1 MNASSKI
8 ERGPS
13 TSLRSRVREQ
23 VRAAILDSA
32 EQEFSARELK
42 AVRMEDVAA
51 RAGVSVGTLYN
62 YFGDREHLVAEL
74 LTLRGT
80 EIIQGLDRALEEH
93 EGSNFAQQL
102 RALLRV
108 MFTHIED
115 HRRLLTR
122 IIDGEMESGS
132 SSGRTAHGQLKRM
145 LWERLAQLVQRGVD
159 SGELDRNGSELFP
172 TLLVGMSRAA
182 VVHPIVHSNSTISVD
197 ERVEVCARV
206 FLQGTRVV

>member
-8 ERGPS
+8 ERRPS

-93 EGSNFAQQL
+93 KGSDFAQQL

-132 SSGRTAHGQLKRM
+132 SSGRMAHGQLKRM

-172 TLLVGMSRAA
+172 TLLVGMSRAS
-182 VVHPIVHSNSTISVD
+182 VVHPIVRSNSTMSVD

>member
-1 MNASSKI
+1 MNASSKV
-8 ERGPS
+8 ERRPG
-13 TSLRSRVREQ
+13 TSLRSRVREH

-74 LTLRGT
+74 LTLRG
-80 EIIQGLDRALEEH
+80 EELIQSLDRALEEH
-93 EGSNFAQQL
+93 QGASFEQQL

-122 IIDGEMESGS
+122 IIDDDAEYGS
-132 SSGRTAHGQLKRM
+132 PSRRVAHGQFKRM
-145 LWERLAQLVQRGVD
+145 IWERLAWLVQRGVD
-159 SGELDRNGSELFP
+159 CGELDRNGSELFP
-172 TLLVGMSRAA
+172 SLLVGMSRA
-182 VVHPIVHSNSTISVD
+182 VFVHPISQGGPSISVN
-197 ERVEVCARV
+197 ERVEVCARI
-206 FLQGTRVV
+206 FLHGTRIA